1 MQNIGQEE
9 YSQVF
14 VKMVSELAKI
24 MGMNVCVEG
33 VEDEKQFKMLKD
45 NNINMVQGFYFAE
58 PMPCEEFEM
67 KFVD

>member
-1 MQNIGQEE
+1 
-9 YSQVF
+9 
-14 VKMVSELAKI
+14 MVSELAKV